1 MQHQGPRA
9 LARAPARSV
18 LAALALLS
26 IASAACGGAQKG
38 KGSTAELRV
47 LADPASA
54 VVQVNERFVGAAR
67 VLEKQPAR
75 LTPGAKRVT
84 VEAPGYFPH
93 DLELDLPAGTTT
105 LNIKL
110 RPIPP

>member
-1 MQHQGPRA
+1 MQPRGSR
-9 LARAPARSV
+9 ARARLSAGWFV
-18 LAALALLS
+18 LALLVPIS
-26 IASAACGGAQKG
+26 ACGGAQKG
-38 KGSTAELRV
+38 KGATAELRV
-47 LADPASA
+47 LADPPSA

-67 VLEKQPAR
+67 VLDKQPAR
-75 LTPGAKRVT
+75 LTPGPKRVT

-93 DLELDLPAGTTT
+93 DLELELPAGSTT